1 MSYKYV
7 LCERKGEIARIT
19 LNRPEKLNCFDFP
32 GQAGIFDE
40 LHQALDEVEADDDVK
55 VLIIRGSGR
64 AFSSGH
70 DLNTIWLVY
79 GGGKGQ
85 KKDERKPSQRAR
97 LNIDR
102 KWMEGHQRI
111 MLFPKVTIAQ
121 VHGYCLGEG
130 ATIMEMCDIAIAA
143 EDAQVGHI
151 EQRIGF
157 AGSGLNLV
165 PFFHHVGARR
175 ARELLLTGRIISG
188 KEAADIG
195 WVTRAVPF
203 DKLEAEVERVAQEI
217 MLLPRDGISIGKASN
232 HLVYDILGMT
242 QGWLQGYVTHT
253 MFTNLR
259 FEEGEYNLLK
269 ARREKGTRT
278 AFHGRDDRYLQ
289 YEEEGGEEEKK

>member
-1 MSYKYV
+1 MEYKTII
-7 LCERKGEIARIT
+7 CERQGVIARIT
-19 LNRPEKLNCFDFP
+19 LNRPEKLNAFDFP
-32 GQAGIFDE
+32 GQGGIFDD
-40 LHQALDEVEADDDVK
+40 LQAALGEVEADDDVK
-55 VLIIRGSGR
+55 VLIIKGSGR

-70 DLNTIWLVY
+70 DLNTIYYVY
-79 GGGKGQ
+79 GGGKGE
-85 KKDERKPSQRAR
+85 KGERRPSQRAR

-111 MLFPKVTIAQ
+111 MLFPKLTIAQ
-121 VHGYCLGEG
+121 IHGYCLGEG

-143 EDAQVGHI
+143 EDAQIGHV

-165 PFFHHVGARR
+165 PFYLQVGARR

-188 KEAADIG
+188 TEAAEIG
-195 WVTRAVPF
+195 WVTRAVPI
-203 DKLEAEVERVAQEI
+203 DQLETEVNRAARELT
-217 MLLPRDGISIGKASN
+217 LLPKDGISIGKAS
-232 HLVYDILGMT
+232 HHHIADILGMT

-269 ARREKGTRT
+269 HRKEKGTRE
-278 AFHGRDDRYLQ
+278 AFHGRDDRYLELQ
-289 YEEEGGEEEKK
+289 EGEKEE